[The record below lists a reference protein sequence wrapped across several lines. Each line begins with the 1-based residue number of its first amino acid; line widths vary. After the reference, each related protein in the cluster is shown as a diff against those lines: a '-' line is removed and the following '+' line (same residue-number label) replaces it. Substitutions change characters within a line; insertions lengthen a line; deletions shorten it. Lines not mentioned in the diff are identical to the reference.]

1 MSVFVEELSDKVTSV
16 GLTVTVYGGF
26 FDAGCSV
33 FFGDVEAPVRNF
45 EDYAIEVIVPDIDDG
60 EYDVS
65 VVDSNGDS
73 YEVGSVNVGEIS
85 DIGDF
90 NFVKD
95 YDEEDFE
102 EFVIGM
108 FPKGQVFDFEKG
120 SAFRKLSYA
129 IALSLLY
136 LWSLVRSMMKALDP
150 MHTDNLDDWEADL
163 GLPEAGLVIDEPEM
177 RRREIW
183 RLYGNEGGCCESYF
197 VHLCALFKV
206 SPNFYEYYKNPE
218 EFENIEFGRDDPNFY
233 FKIKSDV
240 MLGEVEYMYC
250 DGYCTDSLLDFGDT
264 NYEKMLQRV
273 KPSHTKLILEYEV
286 DDAENND

>member
-65 VVDSNGDS
+65 VVDSNGYY

-95 YDEEDFE
+95 YDEEDLKNLLS
-102 EFVIGM
+102 GC
-108 FPKGQVFDFEKG
+108 
-120 SAFRKLSYA
+120 FRKVKFLTLKKVPLSENF
-129 IALSLLY
+129 L
-136 LWSLVRSMMKALDP
+136 
-150 MHTDNLDDWEADL
+150 T
-163 GLPEAGLVIDEPEM
+163 
-177 RRREIW
+177 
-183 RLYGNEGGCCESYF
+183 RL
-197 VHLCALFKV
+197 
-206 SPNFYEYYKNPE
+206 
-218 EFENIEFGRDDPNFY
+218 R
-233 FKIKSDV
+233 
-240 MLGEVEYMYC
+240 
-250 DGYCTDSLLDFGDT
+250 
-264 NYEKMLQRV
+264 
-273 KPSHTKLILEYEV
+273 
-286 DDAENND
+286 